1 MKARDRLKRLFGKSA
16 RAAESG
22 APDSPSSPSSSSLP
36 PEPPA
41 LPKDIRR
48 HLMSGTSLETPRSK
62 IRSFWNLISPY
73 WWGGSNRKEK
83 AIAYGLL
90 AGSLAC
96 SIWAVDIRVDIS
108 KWNQELG
115 DVFQNSVGILWKNS
129 SLAGSSR
136 LLELPE
142 MQAQVQK
149 FKTLFIH
156 DYALLLG
163 KLLTAVTTDFILT
176 QYLVLRWR
184 AWMTDRM
191 TGEWLNNKAYYRTQS
206 LYKDSE
212 NPDQRIQEDIVK
224 FTDSTT
230 SLATDALGTTLSLG
244 TFSAILWNLSGSFN
258 LSSLGGPDAV
268 IPGFL
273 FWVTVGYAAAGT
285 ALTHWIGKPLTQI
298 NYNHQKY
305 EAFFRSS
312 LIRVREN
319 AEQIALNNG
328 EEAERGILRN
338 AFDAVYANAKEG
350 ISKRKSL
357 TITNTLYHNIAA
369 YFPYIITAPLFFTG
383 QATYGTLRRIA
394 NAFDEVKNSLSWFIE
409 NYQVLTE
416 LQATTGRLSG
426 FTESIERSNRDLA
439 EKQQALAAAALP
451 GPAAPS

>member
-1 MKARDRLKRLFGKSA
+1 MKARDRLKSLFGKSA
-16 RAAESG
+16 RAPDG
-22 APDSPSSPSSSSLP
+22 AAAQQPSS
-36 PEPPA
+36 PA

-48 HLMSGTSLETPRSK
+48 RLMSGTSMETPRGTV
-62 IRSFWNLISPY
+62 RTLLGLVSPY
-73 WWGGSNRKEK
+73 WWSGTSAKEK
-83 AIAYGLL
+83 AVAYGLL

-96 SIWAVDIRVDIS
+96 SVWAVDIRVDIS
-108 KWNQELG
+108 NWNQELG
-115 DVFQNSVGILWKNS
+115 DVFQNSVGVLWENR
-129 SLAGSSR
+129 SLAGSKR

-142 MQAQVQK
+142 MQAQVSK

-163 KLLTAVTTDFILT
+163 KLLTAVTVDFILT
-176 QYLVLRWR
+176 QHLILRWR

-191 TGEWLNNKAYYRTQS
+191 TGEWLKNKAYYRTQS
-206 LYKDSE
+206 LYKNSE

-224 FTDSTT
+224 FTDSAT

-285 ALTHWIGKPLTQI
+285 AFTHWIGQPLTKI
-298 NYNHQKY
+298 NYNQQKY

-328 EEAERGILRN
+328 EEAEKGILRN

-350 ISKRKSL
+350 ISKKKSL
-357 TITNTLYHNIAA
+357 TITNTLYHNVAA

-409 NYQVLTE
+409 NYQTLTE
-416 LQATTGRLSG
+416 LQATAGRLSG
-426 FTESIERSNRDLA
+426 FNESIERSNRDI
-439 EKQQALAAAALP
+439 EERKQALAAAVPAP
-451 GPAAPS
+451 PAASS